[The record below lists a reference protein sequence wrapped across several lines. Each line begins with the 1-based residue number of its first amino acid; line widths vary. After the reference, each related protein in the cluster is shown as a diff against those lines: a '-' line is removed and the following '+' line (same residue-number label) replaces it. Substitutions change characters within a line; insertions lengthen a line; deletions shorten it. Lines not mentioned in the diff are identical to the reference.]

1 MQEIKTEL
9 DATLHYGYDDIT
21 GLEGL
26 VLESGGGNR
35 NVDHSILFRD
45 ILGKLSNINAR
56 NVSIFVAARPT
67 LSNDYPDLKYRQI
80 TYNDE
85 SSFDFK
91 LIDLDNFI
99 ISVNNE
105 IREKGKINPTK
116 AGGSVHK
123 RLLFSSDLTENDWI
137 NLLSGKSSQNIE
149 NQVFVNDRLED
160 ELEYVYQK
168 VKKRIKQSKFRR
180 ELLDVYNNTCAVTGS
195 KIIQLLEA
203 AHIQPY
209 NGGHTS
215 VIKNGILLRSDIH
228 DLFDLYVDGKRLLNI
243 TKDYIVEIHPSLM
256 DSEYGQ
262 FNGNKILL
270 PSKEEL
276 YPEF

>member
-1 MQEIKTEL
+1 MKEIKTEF

-26 VLESGGGNR
+26 VIESRGGSMNSTNYRNPEYSILLAYVLKKLQNKGVSDLMIYVASSSSSYNQLKDRLIEFEGNSIINLSQLDDFEYFLKSIKKAVKKSGQSPNSKGGN
-35 NVDHSILFRD
+35 S
-45 ILGKLSNINAR
+45 
-56 NVSIFVAARPT
+56 T
-67 LSNDYPDLKYRQI
+67 
-80 TYNDE
+80 
-85 SSFDFK
+85 
-91 LIDLDNFI
+91 
-99 ISVNNE
+99 
-105 IREKGKINPTK
+105 
-116 AGGSVHK
+116 K
-123 RLLFSSDLTENDWI
+123 RLLIASKSTDLYKLFSKEFDSIID
-137 NLLSGKSSQNIE
+137 
-149 NQVFVNDRLED
+149 NQD
-160 ELEYVYQK
+160 EEEVEYTYSK

-180 ELLDVYNNTCAVTGS
+180 KLLDAYNNTCAVTGS
-195 KIIQLLEA
+195 KVIQLLEA

-243 TKDYIVEIHPSLM
+243 TKDYIVEIHPSLI

-262 FNGNKILL
+262 FNGKKILL

-276 YPEF
+276 YPEL

>member
-1 MQEIKTEL
+1 MKEIKTEF
-9 DATLHYGYDDIT
+9 DATLHYGYDDII

-26 VLESGGGNR
+26 VIESGGGNR

-67 LSNDYPDLKYRQI
+67 SSNDYPDLKYRQV

-85 SSFDFK
+85 SNFDFK
-91 LIDLDNFI
+91 LIDLDDFI

-105 IREKGKINPTK
+105 IREKGKIDPTK
-116 AGGSVHK
+116 SGGSVHK

-137 NLLSGKSSQNIE
+137 NLLLGKSSQNIQ
-149 NQVFVNDRLED
+149 NQVFVNDRSED

-180 ELLDVYNNTCAVTGS
+180 ELLLAYNNTCAVTGS
-195 KIIQLLEA
+195 KVIQLLEA

-228 DLFDLYVDGKRLLNI
+228 DLFDLCIDGKRLLNI
-243 TKDYIVEIHPSLM
+243 TKDFIVEIDSTLM

-262 FNGNKILL
+262 FNGKKILL
-270 PSKEEL
+270 PSKEEWKSS
-276 YPEF
+276 

>member
-1 MQEIKTEL
+1 MKEIKTEF
-9 DATLHYGYDDIT
+9 DATLHYGYDNIT
-21 GLEGL
+21 RLEGL

-35 NVDHSILFRD
+35 NVDHSVLFRD

-116 AGGSVHK
+116 SGGSVHK

-137 NLLSGKSSQNIE
+137 NLLSGKSGQNIE

-180 ELLDVYNNTCAVTGS
+180 ELLDAYNNTCAVTGS
-195 KIIQLLEA
+195 KVIQLLEA

-243 TKDYIVEIHPSLM
+243 TKDYIVEIHPSLVE
-256 DSEYGQ
+256 SEYWEL
-262 FNGNKILL
+262 NGREILL

-276 YPEF
+276 YPEL